1 MPLKL
6 AYELHYKIKEQPE
19 TTLGRFS
26 ISHKHCEVKQKH
38 DERFDLTISDFA
50 LPNRASNSKWPF
62 WDITTQ
68 AQL

>member
-19 TTLGRFS
+19 TILGRFS

-38 DERFDLTISDFA
+38 DDVST
-50 LPNRASNSKWPF
+50 
-62 WDITTQ
+62 
-68 AQL
+68 